1 MIDQLALS
9 INNLQNLEGSASG
22 VVNNSATNLIDLAR
36 QGDQAAFGL
45 LFERHGRLVL
55 SFLFNHVGRRDL
67 AEELTQETFV
77 RAHRSLPEFREQAKF
92 STWLLGIAKN
102 VAREWSRSKEGT
114 NLRRS
119 IEIDPGSNL
128 TSPSSPADDLLG
140 KELNL
145 ILEAALQTLDE
156 GRREVFVLKV
166 FQQRTYQE
174 IVDITGFSL
183 AKVKIELHRARAEMR
198 RHMQPYLGDVD

>member
-9 INNLQNLEGSASG
+9 PLQNLEGSAP
-22 VVNNSATNLIDLAR
+22 VVSNSAENLIGLAR
-36 QGDQAAFGL
+36 HGDQAAFGL

-55 SFLFNHVGRRDL
+55 GFLFNHVGRREV

-77 RAHRSLPEFREQAKF
+77 RAYRCLSEFREQAKF

-102 VAREWSRSKEGT
+102 VAREWSRSKEGRT
-114 NLRRS
+114 LNQFT
-119 IEIDPGSNL
+119 EIDTA
-128 TSPSSPADDLLG
+128 TSPTSQSSPADDLLG
-140 KELNL
+140 KELHA

-166 FQQRTYQE
+166 FQQRSYQE

-183 AKVKIELHRARAEMR
+183 AKVKVELHRARAEMR
-198 RHMQPYLGDVD
+198 QHMRPYLET

>member
-9 INNLQNLEGSASG
+9 INGLQNLESSAPG
-22 VVNNSATNLIDLAR
+22 VVKHSSENLIGLAR
-36 QGDQAAFGL
+36 HGDQAAFGL

-55 SFLFNHVGRRDL
+55 GFLFNHVGRRDV

-77 RAHRSLPEFREQAKF
+77 RAYRCLPEFREQAKF

-102 VAREWSRSKEGT
+102 VAREWARSKESRT
-114 NLRRS
+114 S
-119 IEIDPGSNL
+119 QQSTEIDLEINHASQ
-128 TSPSSPADDLLG
+128 SSPADDLLG
-140 KELNL
+140 KELNV
-145 ILEAALQTLDE
+145 IMEAALQTLDE

-166 FQQRTYQE
+166 FQQRSYQE

-198 RHMQPYLGDVD
+198 QYMRPYLET

>member
-9 INNLQNLEGSASG
+9 PLQNLEGSAP
-22 VVNNSATNLIDLAR
+22 VVSNTAENLIGLAR
-36 QGDQAAFGL
+36 HGDQAAFGL

-55 SFLFNHVGRRDL
+55 GFLFNHVGRREV

-77 RAHRSLPEFREQAKF
+77 RAYRCLSDFREQAKF

-102 VAREWSRSKEGT
+102 VAREWSRSKEGRT
-114 NLRRS
+114 LS
-119 IEIDPGSNL
+119 QFTEID
-128 TSPSSPADDLLG
+128 TAASPDSQASPADDLLG
-140 KELNL
+140 KELHA
-145 ILEAALQTLDE
+145 ILETALQTLDE

-166 FQQRTYQE
+166 FQQRSYQE
-174 IVDITGFSL
+174 IVEITGFSL

-198 RHMQPYLGDVD
+198 QHMRPYLET